1 MLKLT
6 NINYQM
12 VVEMAEGDKEFETE
26 LLDAII
32 NSVKD
37 LRKKYSEGILMKS
50 DDIIMQARHKIKP
63 TLSLFGLDKLSTVIE
78 EGKSILNENGMTGPA
93 TDRHKAEFFEAVD
106 ELLDELSHIDN

>member
-37 LRKKYSEGILMKS
+37 LRKKYSEGIMMQS
-50 DDIIMQARHKIKP
+50 DDIIIQARHKIKP
-63 TLSLFGLDKLSTVIE
+63 TLSLFGLDKISTVIE
-78 EGKSILNENGMTGPA
+78 EGKSILNDSGMTGPE

-106 ELLDELSHIDN
+106 DLLDELNHIDN

>member
-37 LRKKYSEGILMKS
+37 LRKKYNEGIYVQNE
-50 DDIIMQARHKIKP
+50 DIIVQARHKIKP
-63 TLSLFGLDKLSTVIE
+63 TLSLFGLDKLSTIIE
-78 EGKSILNENGMTGPA
+78 EGKCILQENDMRGPA
-93 TDRHKAEFFEAVD
+93 TDRHIAEFMEAVD
-106 ELLDELSHIDN
+106 ELLDELNHIEN

>member
-37 LRKKYSEGILMKS
+37 LRKKYSDGIMMQS
-50 DDIIMQARHKIKP
+50 EDVIMQARHKIKP
-63 TLSLFGLDKLSTVIE
+63 TLTLFGLDKLSTIIE
-78 EGKSILNENGMTGPA
+78 EGKSILSNGMRGA
-93 TDRHKAEFFEAVD
+93 ETDRHTEEFFEAVD
-106 ELLDELSHIDN
+106 ELLEELSHIEN

>member
-1 MLKLT
+1 MLKLS

-37 LRKKYSEGILMKS
+37 LRKKYTEGIVAQS
-50 DDIIMQARHKIKP
+50 EDIIIQARHKIKP
-63 TLSLFGLDKLSTVIE
+63 TLALFSLDKLSTVIE
-78 EGKSILNENGMTGPA
+78 EGKAILQENDMQGPA
-93 TDRHKAEFFEAVD
+93 TDRHRAEFLEAVN
-106 ELLDELSHIDN
+106 ELLEELSEIEN

>member
-37 LRKKYSEGILMKS
+37 LRKKYNEGIMVQS
-50 DDIIMQARHKIKP
+50 EEIIIQARHKIKP
-63 TLSLFGLDKLSTVIE
+63 TLALFGLDKLSTVIE
-78 EGKSILNENGMTGPA
+78 EGKIILQLNDMKGPA
-93 TDRHKAEFFEAVD
+93 TDRHNAEFLEAVD
-106 ELLDELSHIDN
+106 DLLEELSDIQN

>member
-37 LRKKYSEGILMKS
+37 LRKKYNEGIS
-50 DDIIMQARHKIKP
+50 VQSEDIIIQARHKIKP
-63 TLSLFGLDKLSTVIE
+63 TLALFGLDKLSTIIE
-78 EGKSILNENGMTGPA
+78 EGKCILQENDMKGPA
-93 TDRHKAEFFEAVD
+93 TDRHKAEFLEAID
-106 ELLDELSHIDN
+106 DLLDELSHIEN

>member
-37 LRKKYSEGILMKS
+37 LRKKYNEGISAKNE
-50 DDIIMQARHKIKP
+50 DIIIQARHKIKP
-63 TLSLFGLDKLSTVIE
+63 TLALFCLDKLSSVIE
-78 EGKSILNENGMTGPA
+78 EGKAILQLNEMQGPA
-93 TDRHKAEFFEAVD
+93 TERHKADFLEAVD
-106 ELLDELSHIDN
+106 ELLEELSDIGN